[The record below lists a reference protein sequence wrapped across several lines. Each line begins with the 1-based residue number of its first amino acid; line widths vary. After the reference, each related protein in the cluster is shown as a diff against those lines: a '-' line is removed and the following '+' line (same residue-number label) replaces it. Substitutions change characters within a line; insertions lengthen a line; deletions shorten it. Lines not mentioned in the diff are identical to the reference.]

1 MRSRSGFT
9 LVEILVALVIMGVVS
24 GAVFQLLTNS
34 QRLSRFQTEQV
45 SLQSNV
51 RTGSTLVP
59 AELRELNTFLGG
71 NVTQNDV
78 LAPLAADAI
87 TYRAM
92 RGLGTVCQVP
102 ATQTQIRLRGS
113 TYSGARDPVAT
124 DGIYIFVENDVDRDA
139 DDVWVP
145 VQLTGVATGN
155 VCPGAVGPEPGITLT
170 TQANASVVGLAVG
183 TPIRIFE
190 VMELKLHIADG
201 RSWLGARSVS
211 VPGQAVQPVL
221 GPLVDGN
228 GFGLEYLD
236 GAGAATANLDAI
248 KSIRV
253 TVRGLTDEL
262 VRGSGT
268 QVGHPQEVLVSQVLL
283 RNSIRP

>member
-1 MRSRSGFT
+1 
-9 LVEILVALVIMGVVS
+9 MGVVS
-24 GAVFQLLTNS
+24 GAVFQLLTNT

-59 AELRELNTFLGG
+59 AELRELNTVVGG
-71 NVTQNDV
+71 TIAQNDV
-78 LAPLAADAI
+78 RSIAADAI

-102 ATQTQIRLRGS
+102 ATQTQIRLLGS
-113 TYSGARDPVAT
+113 TYSGVRDPVAT
-124 DGIYIFVENDVDRDA
+124 DSIYIFIENNPDRDA
-139 DDVWVP
+139 DDVWLPLRIAANP
-145 VQLTGVATGN
+145 VTGN
-155 VCPGAVGPEPGITLT
+155 VCPGAAGAVAGITLT
-170 TQANASVVGLAVG
+170 TEASASVVGLAVG
-183 TPIRIFE
+183 TPIRIYE
-190 VMELKLHIADG
+190 VMELRLHNADG

-211 VPGQAVQPVL
+211 AGDAVQPVL
-221 GPLVDGN
+221 GPLLGGN

-236 GAGAATANLDAI
+236 GAGNPTASTDAI